1 VKQQSVHANDHF
13 GIVFL
18 FLYVFVHFGNISMR
32 NICCHPFFVVPLLV
46 PHGAYSPHLHQYIN
60 FLSFL
65 LFKHYSS
72 YKHFH
77 KHLAVIFHKKKNGR
91 NGWEEEGE
99 KANRRV
105 NCNFRRSSSF
115 SGGQPRLF
123 MEAAARRAERWRQ
136 QRAGRV
142 GAGLHERGK
151 AMGWG
156 RKGPLTAGAPPE
168 AADDG
173 RMAGEA
179 KQ

>member
-1 VKQQSVHANDHF
+1 MEH
-13 GIVFL
+13 IVLIFI
-18 FLYVFVHFGNISMR
+18 NILIS
-32 NICCHPFFVVPLLV
+32 
-46 PHGAYSPHLHQYIN
+46 
-60 FLSFL
+60 LSFL

-77 KHLAVIFHKKKNGR
+77 KHLAIIFHKKKWQERVG
-91 NGWEEEGE
+91 GGGE

-115 SGGQPRLF
+115 SGRRPRLF
-123 MEAAARRAERWRQ
+123 MEAAARRADRWRQ

-142 GAGLHERGK
+142 GAGLHEQGK

-156 RKGPLTAGAPPE
+156 RKGPLTAGAPSE

-179 KQ
+179 NCSIFD